1 MSQSRLINMYYEVKE
16 ESTKNLN
23 NKTSE
28 VNEEENN
35 KNQTQTQANN
45 EAKEESKSTKINK
58 ENESTIILVE
68 EEKGGENGDFDC
80 KSDLAYPLIGIDN
93 DNNSDNDSISDENLP
108 NLRRGFTITTRLPGD
123 KERKNSIIG
132 KLKYIRSNFFNNFK
146 I

>member
-1 MSQSRLINMYYEVKE
+1 MSQSKLINMYYEVKE
-16 ESTKNLN
+16 ESTKNIN

-28 VNEEENN
+28 INEEEN
-35 KNQTQTQANN
+35 KENQTQTQVNN
-45 EAKEESKSTKINK
+45 EAKEENKSTEINK
-58 ENESTIILVE
+58 ENESTIIIVE
-68 EEKGGENGDFDC
+68 EEKGGENGDLDC

-93 DNNSDNDSISDENLP
+93 DNNSDNDSISEDNLP
-108 NLRRGFTITTRLPGD
+108 NLRRGFTITARHPGD

>member
-16 ESTKNLN
+16 ESNKNLN
-23 NKTSE
+23 NETFE

-35 KNQTQTQANN
+35 KNKTQTQANN
-45 EAKEESKSTKINK
+45 PAKEESKSTKINK
-58 ENESTIILVE
+58 ENESIILIME

-80 KSDLAYPLIGIDN
+80 KSDLDPLIGIDN
-93 DNNSDNDSISDENLP
+93 DNNSDNDSISDENIP
-108 NLRRGFTITTRLPGD
+108 NLRRGFTITSRLPGD